1 MPQHT
6 EREVARQKLLNANID
21 PAEIEVHLNKRFG
34 GREVARQKLLKAKI
48 DPTEIERHLDKRFGD
63 EIINLPL
70 PLGKTN
76 ISLRRRDRQ
85 RRKGLSGKEKL
96 IEAAPAIGATALTLA
111 APQAGLLAR
120 LGLAVLGGGG
130 GEAYKQIAGGR
141 TGADASIPQNILD
154 ILKSGGEEGV
164 YELGG
169 EAVFRTGAR
178 VLGPVRKQAGK
189 AFRKI
194 KKAPELE
201 SGAAEAIKTIQQ
213 RTPSPPKGKLGTLL
227 GTDQSRLVLTPGQAT
242 TGGIVDFA
250 ENVGE
255 FGLGGGRLRKFK
267 RGQQDIGPTVLDD
280 FVAGVRRS
288 DLGWAEVGDITIDT
302 LKGKH
307 SAFIGSFKGRY
318 KALDKASQGITLN
331 FDPILDFL
339 AQVSEGRV
347 AKGIGSSESGNKII
361 KEILNDPDIQAGT
374 VGFMQADNLRS
385 RLIKEAQQV
394 GATNRKDVAI
404 GLTKK
409 VNEMLTQQMDRAARK
424 LPKDVKPMWR
434 QIRRDYAKGIEPF
447 NSTLVRQLMSMD
459 KMVAEK
465 VTRKVMSPGVT
476 QRELVNVK
484 SIVGDKTFKDMSS
497 IWLEQAVE
505 DSTKKGV
512 VKATALSNKL
522 NQMKKGGKFDVMFE
536 GEEARALKGISE
548 YLQISQSGVGGG
560 TGRVWIQLS
569 QATAAGGLLTGAF
582 LTEDKRL
589 GAGGVVVLATPAV
602 IAQLFTR
609 PSTARLFI
617 HGARLPK
624 GSPQLAAL
632 AIRMTREIKKI
643 EKEGQAEER
652 TERARTLKEERR
664 PAFTARGVLR

>member
-6 EREVARQKLLNANID
+6 EREVARQKLLNAKID

-34 GREVARQKLLKAKI
+34 SRDVARQKLLKAKI
-48 DPTEIERHLDKRFGD
+48 DPAEIERHLDKRFGD

-70 PLGKTN
+70 PIGKMN
-76 ISLRRRDRQ
+76 VSLRRRERQ
-85 RRKGLSGKEKL
+85 KYKGLSGKEKL

-111 APQAGLLAR
+111 APEAGLLAR
-120 LGLAVLGGGG
+120 LGLAALGGGG
-130 GEAYKQIAGGR
+130 GEAYKQIAEGR

-154 ILKSGGEEGV
+154 ILKSGGEETA

-169 EAVFRTGAR
+169 EAAFRAGAK

-194 KKAPELE
+194 KKAPGLE
-201 SGAAEAIKTIQQ
+201 PGAAEAIKIIQE

-242 TGGIVDFA
+242 TGGIIDFA

-267 RGQQDIGPTVLDD
+267 RGQQDIGPTVLDG
-280 FVAGVRRS
+280 FVDGVRRS
-288 DLGWAEVGDITIDT
+288 NLSWAEVGDITIDT

-318 KALDKASQGITLN
+318 KALDEASQGVVVN

-339 AQVSEGRV
+339 AQVSGGRV

-447 NSTLVRQLMSMD
+447 NSKLVQQLISMD

-465 VTRKVMSPGVT
+465 VTRKVMNPGVT
-476 QRELVNVK
+476 QRELLNVK
-484 SIVGDKTFKDMSS
+484 GVVGDKTFKDMSAV
-497 IWLEQAVE
+497 WLEQAIE
-505 DSTKKGV
+505 DSTKDGV
-512 VKATALSNKL
+512 VKATTLSNKFK
-522 NQMKKGGKFDVMFE
+522 QMKKGGKFDVMFE
-536 GEEARALKGISE
+536 GEDARSLKGISE
-548 YLQISQSGVGGG
+548 YLRMSQSGVGGG

-632 AIRMTREIKKI
+632 AIRMTREIKAI
-643 EKEGQAEER
+643 EKEGQAEAQ
-652 TERARTLKEERR
+652 TERARILKEGRGLT
-664 PAFTARGVLR
+664 PARAMVR